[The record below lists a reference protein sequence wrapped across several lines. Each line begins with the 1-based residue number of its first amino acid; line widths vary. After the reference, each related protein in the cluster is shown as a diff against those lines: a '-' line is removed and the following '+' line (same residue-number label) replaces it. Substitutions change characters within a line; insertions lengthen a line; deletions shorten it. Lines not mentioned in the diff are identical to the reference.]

1 MNNSIDWNGVGMS
14 NIKFFALG
22 GLDENG
28 KNSYVLEVEGD
39 IYIVNAG
46 TKIPI
51 SASHGID
58 TLIPNFAYLQDN
70 ADRIRGLFITDVQNE
85 SFSALPW
92 LLMMVPKLTIYCS
105 DFSTF
110 LISERIPKY
119 DIGKPQYE
127 LRNIKQNGEKIGS
140 IMVEPIEL
148 AGALPGTI
156 GFNFKTDDGSIIF
169 MFNFVVD
176 DLGVYGKTNIEKIKQ
191 ENPKILALIL
201 DSGMSNFNGV
211 SSQHIDIKNLVG
223 NKFNS
228 IKGDERIIIGSYD
241 HEMSSLQQIL
251 DLALANNRTV
261 ITYGRI
267 YHQLLEYLISYN
279 PNLKLPK
286 IVDYKKIKDEK
297 SCVIIVTGTVERLYK
312 RFVRITD
319 DNDVYLKIKNNDHI
333 IMIAA
338 PVNGL
343 ETESTYALDELARKT
358 PHIVD
363 YTDNEFYRCRPAKE
377 DIYNIN
383 KILKPEYFIPAQ
395 GLYRYL
401 IVATKE
407 AIRAGLTQNKT
418 IPLQNGK
425 IARFKDGKL
434 ISQKER
440 ISEVG
445 DVIIDGF
452 GVGDI
457 SKEVIYEREVIARD
471 GVLIISA
478 LYEKKTKQLYDS
490 IDVKYI
496 GVITSEVRDEMDKL
510 IKETTISVYYNGLKQ
525 GAKFNLYSIQDNIR
539 KIIRKKIFK
548 LTDKEPMVVVI
559 FNEI

>member
-1 MNNSIDWNGVGMS
+1 MS

-28 KNSYVLEVEGD
+28 KNSYVIEVDND
-39 IYIVNAG
+39 IYVVNSG

-58 TLIPNFAYLQDN
+58 TLIPNFAYLEDN
-70 ADRIRGLFITDVQNE
+70 ANRIKGLFITDVQNE

-92 LLMMVPKLTIYCS
+92 LLMIVPNISIYCS
-105 DFSTF
+105 DFSAF
-110 LISERIPKY
+110 LIKERISKY
-119 DIGKPQYE
+119 DIGRPNYKLKSIGNE
-127 LRNIKQNGEKIGS
+127 GEKIGS
-140 IMVEPIEL
+140 IFVEPIKL

-156 GFNFKTDDGSIIF
+156 GFNFKTPDGSIIF

-176 DLGVYGKTNIEKIKQ
+176 DLGVYGKTDIAKIKE
-191 ENPKILALIL
+191 ENPNILALVM

-211 SSQHIDIKNLVG
+211 SSQHIDIKNLLG
-223 NKFNS
+223 DKFDS
-228 IKGDERIIIGSYD
+228 IKEDERIIIGSYD

-251 DLALANNRTV
+251 DLAKKHNRTV

-267 YHQLLEYLISYN
+267 YHQLLEFLISYN
-279 PNLKLPK
+279 PSLSLPK

-297 SCVIIVTGTVERLYK
+297 SCLIIVSGTVERLYK
-312 RFVRITD
+312 RFLRITD
-319 DNDVYLKIKNNDHI
+319 GNDVYLKINNTDHI

-358 PHIVD
+358 PHIID

-377 DIYNIN
+377 DIYNII

-401 IVATKE
+401 IVAIKE
-407 AIRAGLTQNKT
+407 AVRAGLTQNKS

-425 IARFKDGKL
+425 IARFLDGKL
-434 ISQKER
+434 VSQKER
-440 ISEVG
+440 IAEVG

-471 GVLIISA
+471 GVIIISA
-478 LYEKKTKQLYDS
+478 LYDKKTKKLFDH

-496 GVITSEVRDEMDKL
+496 GVITSEAREEMDKL
-510 IKETTISVYYNGLKQ
+510 IEQTVISIYYNELKL
-525 GAKFNLYSIQDNIR
+525 GSKFNLYTVQDSVR

>member
-1 MNNSIDWNGVGMS
+1 MS

-28 KNSYVLEVEGD
+28 KNCYVLEVDKE
-39 IYIVNAG
+39 IYVINSG

-58 TLIPNFAYLQDN
+58 TLIPNFAYLEDN
-70 ADRIRGLFITDVQNE
+70 ANRIKGLFITDVQNE

-92 LLMMVPKLTIYCS
+92 LLMTVPNISIYCS
-105 DFSTF
+105 DFSMF
-110 LISERIPKY
+110 LIKERISKY
-119 DIGKPQYE
+119 NIGKSIYK
-127 LRNIKQNGEKIGS
+127 LNSINTKGEKIGS
-140 IMVEPIEL
+140 IFVEAIEL

-156 GFNFKTDDGSIIF
+156 GFNFKTSDGSVIF
-169 MFNFVVD
+169 MFNFVNSN
-176 DLGVYGKTNIEKIKQ
+176 LGVYGKTNIAKIKE
-191 ENPKILALIL
+191 ENPKILALIM

-211 SSQHIDIKNLVG
+211 SSEHIDIKNLLG
-223 NKFNS
+223 DKFSS
-228 IKGDERIIIGSYD
+228 IKENERIIIGSYD

-251 DLALANNRTV
+251 DLAKEHNRTV
-261 ITYGRI
+261 ITYGRT
-267 YHQLLEYLISYN
+267 YHQLLEFLISYN
-279 PNLKLPK
+279 PNLTLPK

-319 DNDVYLKIKNNDHI
+319 DNDVYLKINNTDHI

-377 DIYNIN
+377 DIFNII
-383 KILKPEYFIPAQ
+383 KLLQPEYFIPAQ

-401 IVATKE
+401 IVAIKE
-407 AIRAGLTQNKT
+407 AVRAGLTQNKS

-425 IARFKDGKL
+425 IAHFENGKL

-440 ISEVG
+440 IAEIG
-445 DVIIDGF
+445 DTIIDGF
-452 GVGDI
+452 GIGDI

-471 GVLIISA
+471 GVVIVSA
-478 LYEKKTKQLYDS
+478 LYDKKTKKLFDH
-490 IDVKYI
+490 IHVKYI
-496 GVITSEVRDEMDKL
+496 GVITAEAREEMDHV
-510 IKETTISVYYNGLKQ
+510 IENTVISIYYNELKI
-525 GAKFNLYSIQDNIR
+525 ASKFNLYSVQDIIR

-548 LTDKEPMVVVI
+548 LTDKEPMVVI
-559 FNEI
+559 TFNEI

>member
-1 MNNSIDWNGVGMS
+1 MS

-28 KNSYVLEVEGD
+28 KNSYILEVDKE
-39 IYIVNAG
+39 IYIINSG

-70 ADRIRGLFITDVQNE
+70 ANRIKGLFITDVQNE

-92 LLMMVPKLTIYCS
+92 LLMMVPNITIYCS
-105 DFSTF
+105 DFSVF
-110 LISERIPKY
+110 LVRERISKY
-119 DIGKPQYE
+119 NIGKSNHQLKTLNP
-127 LRNIKQNGEKIGS
+127 KGEKIGS
-140 IMVEPIEL
+140 IIVEPFEL
-148 AGALPGTI
+148 AGALPGTL
-156 GFNFKTDDGSIIF
+156 GFNFKTSDGSVIF
-169 MFNFVVD
+169 MFNFVNG
-176 DLGVYGKTNIEKIKQ
+176 DLGIYGKTDINKIKD
-191 ENPKILALIL
+191 ENPNILALII

-211 SSQHIDIKNLVG
+211 SSDHIDIKNLLDD
-223 NKFNS
+223 KFNS
-228 IKGDERIIIGSYD
+228 VKEDERIVIGSYD

-251 DLALANNRTV
+251 DLAKKYNRTV
-261 ITYGRI
+261 ITYGRT
-267 YHQLLEYLISYN
+267 YHQLLEFLINSN
-279 PNLKLPK
+279 PGLSLPK
-286 IVDYKKIKDEK
+286 IVDYKKIKEVK
-297 SCVIIVTGTVERLYK
+297 SCVIIVSGTVERLYK

-319 DNDVYLKIKNNDHI
+319 DNDVYLKVNNTDHI
-333 IMIAA
+333 VMIAA

-358 PHIVD
+358 PHIID

-377 DIYNIN
+377 DIFNIV
-383 KILKPEYFIPAQ
+383 KLLKPKHFIPAQ
-395 GLYRYL
+395 GLYRYM
-401 IVATKE
+401 IVAVKE
-407 AIRAGLTQNKT
+407 AIKAGLTQNNC

-425 IARFKDGKL
+425 IANFQDGKL

-452 GVGDI
+452 GIGDI

-471 GVLIISA
+471 GVIVVSA
-478 LYEKKTKQLYDS
+478 LYDKKTKKLFDH
-490 IDVKYI
+490 IDIKYI
-496 GVITSEVRDEMDKL
+496 GVITAEDRDRTDIL
-510 IKETTISVYYNGLKQ
+510 IENTVIDIYYGEIKQ
-525 GAKFNLYSIQDNIR
+525 VVKFNLYNIQDTIR
-539 KIIRKKIFK
+539 RVIRKKIFK
-548 LTDKEPMVVVI
+548 MTDKEPMVVII